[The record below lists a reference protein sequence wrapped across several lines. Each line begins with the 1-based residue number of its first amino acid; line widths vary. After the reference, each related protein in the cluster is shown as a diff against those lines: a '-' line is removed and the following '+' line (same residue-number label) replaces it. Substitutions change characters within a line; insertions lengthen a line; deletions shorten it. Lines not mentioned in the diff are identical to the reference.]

1 MEKQQQQKRQVAYKV
16 RIKDILDGDYIK
28 EEGWMPNY
36 IRLIDGTKVSRVNII
51 GTIVLK
57 TDEQNYR
64 SILIDDGSG
73 KLPVRSF
80 EKYEVFDGVG
90 IGDVVLII
98 GRPREFGE
106 KYIVPEV
113 IKKIED
119 PAWIEVRKAELKKPE
134 VGVSEE
140 KVNGVAVS
148 PADKIFS
155 LIKEADKGA
164 GVDVEDIIKKSNI
177 SEAEKIIRTLLEE
190 GEIFE
195 LKPGIVKILE

>member
-1 MEKQQQQKRQVAYKV
+1 MEKQQQKRQVAYKV
-16 RIKDILDGDYIK
+16 RIKDILDGDYVK

-36 IRLIDGTKVSRVNII
+36 IRLIDGAKVSRVNII

-57 TDEQNYR
+57 TDEQNYK

-80 EKYEVFDGVG
+80 EKYEFFDGVG

-106 KYIVPEV
+106 KYIVPEI
-113 IKKIED
+113 IKKIND
-119 PAWIEVRKAELKKPE
+119 QAWIEVRKAELKKPDIE
-134 VGVSEE
+134 VSEE
-140 KVNGVAVS
+140 KADVAVS

-155 LIKEADKGA
+155 LIKEADNGA

-195 LKPGIVKILE
+195 LKPGIVKVLE

>member
-1 MEKQQQQKRQVAYKV
+1 MEKQQKRQVAYKV
-16 RIKDILDGDYIK
+16 RIKDILDGEYVK

-36 IRLIDGTKVSRVNII
+36 IRTLDGTKVSRVNIV

-57 TDEQNYR
+57 TDEYNR
-64 SILIDDGSG
+64 KGIIIDDASG

-80 EKYEVFDGVG
+80 EERGIFDGVE

-106 KYIVPEV
+106 KYIDPEI
-113 IKKIED
+113 IKKIKD

-134 VGVSEE
+134 LKVSEE
-140 KVNGVAVS
+140 KVDEAVIS
-148 PADKIFS
+148 TADKIFN
-155 LIKEADKGA
+155 LIKEADDGN
-164 GVDVEDIIKKSNI
+164 GVDIEDIIKKSNN
-177 SEAEKIIRTLLEE
+177 SEAEKIIRGLLEE

-195 LKPGIVKILE
+195 LNPGRIKVLE